1 MSNIYNGIELKFKVT
16 DESITNVKEQIK
28 KGLEKKKI
36 NLTNFN
42 VTKGGI
48 GTIRSSINNA
58 FKSEALNINY
68 MNATV
73 MGVRS
78 LKSSINKKLEKD
90 PINIGAIKPEKID
103 LKNALITNTNKL
115 REQIAEAISAGG
127 YTLKITK
134 VDASEAIKDVQAQLR
149 AALQEGG
156 FVGKKTPVQQT
167 VSDYKAI
174 TEAKQAAST
183 KQARMKYLSDMTKE
197 LNRISAS
204 ADSKGLLG
212 RSDAIA
218 AKIKQIGG
226 HIKYVTNNMEAFD
239 SITRDVQ
246 KEIGELNA
254 MIAKTNIPVIQ
265 NLSNKAASANRQ
277 VSAGDNAITD
287 TATLSKLQAAW
298 REIQNQIKVATDEA
312 VMFGESQAMKNSIPA
327 LEKMVVKYNEVVGLL
342 REMKGLGI
350 SAELNGSSATPL
362 GFFDVDAMKAQVTE
376 AKHVAESMKNIEK
389 VMASASKIGGTKSII
404 DSEQYS
410 AVEAHYKEIIA
421 LEEKY
426 KATASPATRTRL
438 AEAINKQCAALER
451 QIRDTQEL
459 VAAQNR
465 VRKTAERNAAND
477 AKKADPI
484 AVRNMAGQMQSWL
497 NANSQAGADSRT
509 SSYYKSIASDFNKLN
524 QSIKGNADI
533 TKGKLKEIS
542 ASFKQS
548 SLAVKQFGVSGQ
560 TMFERFTKGFE
571 KFGGWM
577 LITSVLME
585 GITVIHTM
593 VDNVVN
599 LDSAMTQLRK
609 VTDETKTTYDQFYDV
624 AVQRSKEIGATVSEM
639 INATADFARL
649 GYSIS
654 DAEGLAEVA
663 NIYMHV
669 GDNIASIDD
678 ASQSIISTLKA
689 FYNTSE
695 DGMNQVQA
703 ATHIVDS
710 FNEVGKNYCR
720 AA

>member
-1 MSNIYNGIELKFKVT
+1 MSDKFDGIILDFKV
-16 DESITNVKEQIK
+16 DKKSITGIRKQIK
-28 KGLEKKKI
+28 EGLENKPI
-36 NLTNFN
+36 DLSSFN
-42 VTKGGI
+42 VTTKGI
-48 GTIRSSINNA
+48 GTIKSSINKA
-58 FKSEALNINY
+58 LAKDALNINY
-68 MNATV
+68 INATV
-73 MGVRS
+73 EGVRR
-78 LKSSINKKLEKD
+78 LKSSINEKLKKD
-90 PINIGAIKPEKID
+90 PIKIGAITPDKID
-103 LKNALITNTNKL
+103 LKNVIITNTNTL
-115 REQIAEAISAGG
+115 RKQVAEAISAGG

-134 VDASEAIKDVQAQLR
+134 VDASAAIKDVQAQLR

-174 TEAKQAAST
+174 AEAKQATAV
-183 KQARMKYLSDMTKE
+183 KQARTKYLKDMEKE

-204 ADSKGLLG
+204 AGNKGLLG

-226 HIKYVTNNMEAFD
+226 HINYVTKNMEAFD
-239 SITRDVQ
+239 SITRDVE

-254 MIAKTNIPVIQ
+254 MIAKTNVPAIQ
-265 NLSNKAASANRQ
+265 NLAKSATNSNNQISSKS
-277 VSAGDNAITD
+277 NAITD
-287 TATLSKLQAAW
+287 TATLSKLQGAW
-298 REIQNQIKVATDEA
+298 REIQNQIKIATDE
-312 VMFGESQAMKNSIPA
+312 VITFGESHALKNSIPE
-327 LEKMVVKYNEVVGLL
+327 LEKMVTKYNEVVALL
-342 REMKGLGI
+342 KELKGFGI
-350 SAELNGSSATPL
+350 SPQMNDASATPL
-362 GFFDVDAMKAQVTE
+362 GFFDVDAMKAQVDE
-376 AKHVAESMKNIEK
+376 AKNVAESMKNINK
-389 VMASASKIGGTKSII
+389 VMGTASKVGGTKSLI
-404 DSEQYS
+404 DSEQY
-410 AVEAHYKEIIA
+410 ATIEAHYEKIIA
-421 LEEKY
+421 LEEEY
-426 KATASPATRTRL
+426 KAAASPAARTRI
-438 AEAINKQCAALER
+438 AEAINKECAALER
-451 QIRDTQEL
+451 EVVATQKL
-459 VAAQNR
+459 VAEQNR
-465 VRKTAERNAAND
+465 LTRRTKTEAENS
-477 AKKADPI
+477 AKPADPV
-484 AVRNMAGQMQSWL
+484 AMRNLAGQMQGWL

-509 SSYYKSIASDFNKLN
+509 SGYYKTVETEFNRLN
-524 QSIKGNADI
+524 SAIKTNSEI
-533 TKGKLKEIS
+533 TKGKLKETS
-542 ASFKQS
+542 TAFKQA
-548 SLAVKQFGVSGQ
+548 SLSVKQFGVSGQ

-669 GDNIASIDD
+669 GDNISSIDD

-695 DGMNQVQA
+695 DGINQVQA

>member
-1 MSNIYNGIELKFKVT
+1 MSNIYNGIELKFKVSAK
-16 DESITNVKEQIK
+16 SITNIKDQIK
-28 KGLEKKKI
+28 EGLEKKKI
-36 NLTNFN
+36 DLTNFN
-42 VTKGGI
+42 VTTKGV
-48 GTIRSSINNA
+48 GTIRRSVNSA
-58 FKSEALNINY
+58 FAKEALNINY

-73 MGVRS
+73 EGVRR
-78 LKSSINKKLEKD
+78 LKSSINEKLKKD
-90 PINIGAIKPEKID
+90 PVSIGVIKPEKID
-103 LKNALITNTNKL
+103 LKNALITNTNTL
-115 REQIAEAISAGG
+115 RKQVAEAISAGG

-134 VDASEAIKDVQAQLR
+134 VDASEAIKSVQAQLR

-174 TEAKQAAST
+174 TEAKQADAT

-197 LNRISAS
+197 LNRVSAS

-239 SITRDVQ
+239 SITRDVE

-254 MIAKTNIPVIQ
+254 MIAKTNVPAIQ
-265 NLSNKAASANRQ
+265 NLTKSATNSNNQISSKS
-277 VSAGDNAITD
+277 NAITD
-287 TATLSKLQAAW
+287 TATLSKLQGAW
-298 REIQNQIKVATDEA
+298 REIQNQIKRATDEA
-312 VMFGESQAMKNSIPA
+312 ITFGESHALKNSIPE
-327 LEKMVVKYNEVVGLL
+327 LEKMVTKYNEVISLL
-342 REMKGLGI
+342 KELKGLGI
-350 SAELNGSSATPL
+350 SPQMNDASATPL
-362 GFFDVDAMKAQVTE
+362 GFFDVDAMKAQVDE
-376 AKHVAESMKNIEK
+376 AKNVAESMKSINK

-404 DSEQYS
+404 DSEQFS
-410 AVEAHYKEIIA
+410 TVEAHYEKIIA
-421 LEEKY
+421 LEEEY
-426 KATASPATRTRL
+426 KAAASPAARTRI
-438 AEAINKQCAALER
+438 AEAINKECAALER
-451 QIRDTQEL
+451 EVVATQKL
-459 VAAQNR
+459 VAEQNR
-465 VRKTAERNAAND
+465 LTRRTKTEAENNA
-477 AKKADPI
+477 KPADPV
-484 AVRNMAGQMQSWL
+484 AMRNLAGQMQGWL

-509 SSYYKSIASDFNKLN
+509 SGYYKTVETEFNRLN
-524 QSIKGNADI
+524 SAIKNNSEV
-533 TKGKLKEIS
+533 TRGKLKDTS
-542 ASFKQS
+542 TAFKQA

-585 GITVIHTM
+585 GITVIHTLI
-593 VDNVVN
+593 DNVVN
-599 LDSAMTQLRK
+599 LDTAMTQLRK
-609 VTDETKTTYDQFYDV
+609 VTDETKSTYDQFYDV

-649 GYSIS
+649 GYNIT

-669 GDNIASIDD
+669 GDNISSIDE
-678 ASQSIISTLKA
+678 ASQSLISTLKA
-689 FYNTSE
+689 FYNSSE
-695 DGMNQVQA
+695 DGINQVQA

-710 FNEVGKNYCR
+710 FNEVGKDCCR